1 MKNSEILSPQTFLL
15 LQAVAQAGSFAG
27 AARDLGLVPSALSY
41 RIRQIEESLDV
52 LLFDRSSRQA
62 VATPAGRELLIEGQR
77 ILSDIDAVAQRVKR
91 VATGWESQLTIALD
105 DAFNPQPLLEL
116 CQRFYELK
124 APTRIRIR
132 SEVLSGTMESLSS
145 GQSDLVI
152 GVDEHTE
159 HPQIKT
165 KLLGKI
171 KFIFVVAPHH
181 PLAQHSQPIPDHV
194 IVQHRVIAVADTAQ
208 KGAGISIGLLKGQ
221 EVLTVPNLKMKLEA
235 QILGMGV
242 GSLPEHL
249 AREAIENGRL
259 VELKV
264 QRAERFAVTHYA
276 WRTNGQA
283 EQGRALKWWLEQLS
297 HSATS
302 NAILGNLTR

>member
-15 LQAVAQAGSFAG
+15 LQAVANSGSFAG
-27 AARDLGLVPSALSY
+27 AARELGLVPSALSY

-62 VATPAGRELLIEGQR
+62 VATPAGLELLAEGQR
-77 ILSDIDAVAQRVKR
+77 ILNDIEAVAQRVKR

-132 SEVLSGTMESLSS
+132 SEVLSGTMESLTS

-152 GVDEHTE
+152 GVGEHSE
-159 HPQIKT
+159 HPHIKT

-181 PLAQHSQPIPDHV
+181 PLAKLPQPIADQI
-194 IVQHRVIAVADTAQ
+194 IVQHRVIAVADTAL

-221 EVLTVPNLKMKLEA
+221 EVLTVPNLKMKLNA
-235 QILGMGV
+235 QILGLGV
-242 GSLPEHL
+242 GFLPEHL
-249 AREAIENGRL
+249 AREAIKQGQL
-259 VELKV
+259 IELKV
-264 QRAERFAVTHYA
+264 QRSDRFVSPHYA
-276 WRTNGQA
+276 WRSNGQT
-283 EQGRALKWWLEQLS
+283 EQGRALKWWLEQIANP
-297 HSATS
+297 ATAA
-302 NAILGNLTR
+302 AILGHI

>member
-1 MKNSEILSPQTFLL
+1 MNNSEILSPQTFLL
-15 LQAVAQAGSFAG
+15 LQAVADAGSFAG
-27 AARDLGLVPSALSY
+27 AARELGLVPSALSY

-62 VATPAGRELLIEGQR
+62 QATPAGLELLSEGQR
-77 ILSDIDAVAQRVKR
+77 ILHDIDAVAQRVKR
-91 VATGWESQLTIALD
+91 VATGWESHFTIALD

-132 SEVLSGTMESLSS
+132 SEVLSGTMESLTS

-152 GVDEHTE
+152 GVGEHSEHT
-159 HPQIKT
+159 HIKT

-181 PLAQHSQPIPDHV
+181 PLAQLPQPIPDQ
-194 IVQHRVIAVADTAQ
+194 ILVQHRIVAVADTAQ

-221 EVLTVPNLKMKLEA
+221 EVLTVPNLRMKLNA
-235 QILGMGV
+235 QILGLGV
-242 GSLPEHL
+242 GSLPEYL
-249 AREAIENGRL
+249 VKDAIQKGQL
-259 VELKV
+259 IELKV
-264 QRAERFAVTHYA
+264 QRSDRLVSPHYA
-276 WRTNGQA
+276 WRTNDQA
-283 EQGRALKWWLEQLS
+283 QQGRALKWWLEQIANP
-297 HSATS
+297 AT
-302 NAILGNLTR
+302 AAALLGQI